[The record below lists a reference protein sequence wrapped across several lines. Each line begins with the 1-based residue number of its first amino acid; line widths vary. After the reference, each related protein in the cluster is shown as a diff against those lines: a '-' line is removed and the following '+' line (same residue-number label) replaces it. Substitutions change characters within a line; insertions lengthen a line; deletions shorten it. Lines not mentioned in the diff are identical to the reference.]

1 MTSVKL
7 INHSSSTADWNKY
20 VNGYI
25 HDTLMYQRDAD
36 GNIIS
41 ILIGESNCWG
51 FGIANMFVAM
61 IAFVLLSFMLK
72 WWSSSAKH
80 VPFL

>member
-1 MTSVKL
+1 MVELVITL
-7 INHSSSTADWNKY
+7 GINAVIALFVGYGIVMSKY

-41 ILIGESNCWG
+41 ILIGELIVG
-51 FGIANMFVAM
+51 DL
-61 IAFVLLSFMLK
+61 VLQICSLQ
-72 WWSSSAKH
+72 
-80 VPFL
+80 